1 MPVDMHEL
9 LALCAPRPVFYSGG
23 TTENDGWADVRGT
36 FIAEVAAG
44 PVYRLLGA
52 KDLGTSTFP
61 PIGTA
66 LTTGDLAFRQH
77 TDGHNPAPNFPTFI
91 SFANRYLK
99 APAKP

>member
-23 TTENDGWADVRGT
+23 TTADDGWADVHGT

-52 KDLGTSTFP
+52 KDLGTTTFP

-66 LTTGDLAFRQH
+66 LITGDLAFHQH

-91 SFANRYLK
+91 TFASRYLK
-99 APAKP
+99 APTHP